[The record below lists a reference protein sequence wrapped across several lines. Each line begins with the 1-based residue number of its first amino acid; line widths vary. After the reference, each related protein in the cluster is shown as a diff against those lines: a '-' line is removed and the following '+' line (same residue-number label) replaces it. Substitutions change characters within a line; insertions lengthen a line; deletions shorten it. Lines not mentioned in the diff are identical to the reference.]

1 MANVLFVIAEAG
13 GHFSA
18 SLGLAAQLRE
28 AGHDVTYVGQE
39 RVRAAVEGQGFA
51 FQPVPFLVAPRV
63 TVPPPPGGRR
73 GPRQWLQSFVVRR
86 RHGRAVLAVAR
97 DVPAYT
103 DEAVG
108 RLRPDL
114 IVFDPFRLGW
124 YIPFHRHGIPA
135 VAFSSKPL
143 LTADPL
149 VPPYTSGVV
158 PDRSPRGRLRVRLAW
173 LRVRAGYLRHRLGL
187 AAGRVLTGYSPGR
200 LWRTLARQAGYP
212 LRRHWATRPLS
223 FDLRLR
229 GIPELVLFP
238 REFDFPRERPL
249 PPDAVYVGPCVYAGR
264 TEEPF
269 PWDELPAGRSVVL
282 CSLGTMAYN
291 YDRAGVDFLRRV
303 LAAFADDPRRALV
316 LVSGGEPVTRMLGP
330 VPAHVRVCEWAPQL
344 QVLARAEAMI
354 THGGANSI
362 RECMVAGVPVL
373 VYPFRAD
380 QPGNAARIVFHGL
393 GIRGDHRRDGPAEIR
408 RKLDALT
415 GDAAIRERVQRM
427 RAAFVRADE
436 ERAAAAFVER
446 FLREKGKQ
454 NGGAGRASGFAGVG
468 ADAREGPHPA
478 A

>member
-1 MANVLFVIAEAG
+1 MANVLFVIADAG

-39 RVRAAVEGQGFA
+39 RARASVERQGFA
-51 FQPVPFLVAPRV
+51 FEVVPFLLAPRIGIA
-63 TVPPPPGGRR
+63 PPPGGRW
-73 GPRQWLQSFVVRR
+73 GPRQLLQTLVVRR
-86 RHGRAVLAVAR
+86 GHGRALLALAR
-97 DVPAYT
+97 DVNAHT
-103 DEAVG
+103 DEAVR

-114 IVFDPFRLGW
+114 LVFDPFRLGW
-124 YIPFHRHGIPA
+124 YAAFHRHGIPA

-143 LTADPL
+143 LTGDPL
-149 VPPYTSGVV
+149 VPPYTSAVV
-158 PDRSPRGRLRVRLAW
+158 PDASPRGRLRVRLAW
-173 LRVRAGYLRHRLGL
+173 LRVRAVHLRHRLSL
-187 AAGRVLTGYSPGR
+187 AAQRVLTGYSPGR
-200 LWRTLARQAGYP
+200 LWRTLSRQSGFP
-212 LRRHWATRPLS
+212 LRSEWATRPLS

-229 GIPELVLFP
+229 SVPELVLFP
-238 REFDFPRERPL
+238 REFDFPREGPL

-264 TEEPF
+264 SEEPF

-282 CSLGTMAYN
+282 CSLGSMGYN

-303 LAAFADDPRRALV
+303 IAAFADDPRRALV
-316 LVSGGEPVTRMLGP
+316 LVSGGDPVTEQLGP
-330 VPAHVRVCEWAPQL
+330 VPANVRVCGWAPQL

-393 GIRGDHRRDGPAEIR
+393 GICGDHRRDGPAEIR

-415 GDAAIRERVQRM
+415 GDPAIRERVLRM
-427 RAAFVRADE
+427 REAFVRADE
-436 ERAAAAFVER
+436 ERAAARFVER
-446 FLREKGKQ
+446 FLNEKGKPD
-454 NGGAGRASGFAGVG
+454 GGAGRVPLAGAGPRAEAASTRLA
-468 ADAREGPHPA
+468 
-478 A
+478 